1 MMATPLSSMLL
12 VLTASFVGSFGA
24 VFLKSGANRMR
35 FNLWHLLRNYRLALG
50 VGLFLLSSYF
60 FVLGMRRGELSVL
73 YPMVS
78 LGYVWTMMWSRMFF
92 GEPLTRNKFAGLFL
106 ILLGIAFI
114 GMGAA
119 R

>member
-1 MMATPLSSMLL
+1 MIATPLSSMLL

-35 FNLWHLLRNYRLALG
+35 VNLWHLLRNYRLGLG

-60 FVLGMRRGELSVL
+60 FILGVRRGELSVL

-78 LGYVWTMMWSRMFF
+78 LGYVWTMLWSRVFF
-92 GEPLTRNKFAGLFL
+92 GEALTRYKFAGLLL

-114 GMGAA
+114 GVGAA
-119 R
+119 G